1 MFCKGFCMLA
11 EGWTGFDGDAKE
23 NLTWGCV
30 GDCEDE
36 MKALGGLDSV
46 MRTRSSNYL
55 WSGLIYLSYFS
66 FSAVENAGI

>member
-1 MFCKGFCMLA
+1 MLA

-55 WSGLIYLSYFS
+55 WSGQNRLIDTMFLLREDKSML
-66 FSAVENAGI
+66 I